1 MHRILGIYM
10 SDGGSTEFERDVSEE
25 GSGAGGGPGL
35 PAPECE
41 GRLEEGSR
49 AQEADTK
56 CSEDA

>member
-1 MHRILGIYM
+1 MGIYM